1 MKHVFVILLMFA
13 VAPSFASGIVNR
25 KGYFLDLS
33 FPYLVYYTYS
43 DLENKENDVW
53 VWNTATNKLDS
64 LSAIE
69 AKIVDNSLYYCDFH
83 SLKKR
88 NLARNSDEKDSI
100 LFESKTEIENF
111 FIENGNLLV
120 TEIDSSYRKVN
131 IIYYVDDVCI
141 FRESVPCHPE
151 EMEYQIVQ
159 IDSFEDYFVIS
170 VQYDLYIF
178 DKRNK
183 ILVKFAENCNYVS
196 MDRFGNIYY
205 DLISQED
212 YSEIIYASNVKELKK
227 KVEIKKNP
235 GRIHTYYYYLNGTRK
250 GCSVF
255 NGKLYELD
263 DMQIKAVQNIRIPYG
278 LGRIITYNPK
288 EEYFVLDY

>member
-1 MKHVFVILLMFA
+1 MKKILTVLLMF
-13 VAPSFASGIVNR
+13 VAMSSFAQKNQFVKGHFVGI
-25 KGYFLDLS
+25 S
-33 FPYLVYYTYS
+33 SPYVVYYTYS
-43 DLENKENDVW
+43 DLENKVNDVW
-53 VWNTATNKLDS
+53 LWNTLTNHTDS
-64 LSAIE
+64 LYAIE
-69 AKIVDNSLYYCDFH
+69 AKIVDNALYYCDCKTI
-83 SLKKR
+83 KKR
-88 NLARNSDEKDSI
+88 NLSSESVNGDSVI
-100 LFESKTEIENF
+100 YSSPFEIENF
-111 FIENGNLLV
+111 YIENGDLLV
-120 TEIDSSYRKVN
+120 TEIDSSYEKVN
-131 IIYYVDDVCI
+131 IKYYVDGVCS

-183 ILVKFAENCNYVS
+183 ILVKIEENCNYVS

-205 DLISQED
+205 DIISQED

-227 KVEIKKNP
+227 KVEILKNP
-235 GRIHTYYYYLNGTRK
+235 GRIHTYYYLNGTRK

-255 NGKLYELD
+255 NGKLYELE
-263 DMQIKAVQNIRIPYG
+263 DMQIKAVQNIRISYG

>member
-1 MKHVFVILLMFA
+1 MLFAHPLFAQKNQFVKGNFI
-13 VAPSFASGIVNR
+13 GI
-25 KGYFLDLS
+25 S
-33 FPYLVYYTYS
+33 SPYVVYYTYS

-69 AKIVDNSLYYCDFH
+69 AKIVDNSLYYCDFY

-88 NLARNSDEKDSI
+88 HLARNSDEKDSI

-111 FIENGNLLV
+111 YIENGNLLV

-183 ILVKFAENCNYVS
+183 ILVKIAENCNYVS

-205 DLISQED
+205 DIISQED

-235 GRIHTYYYYLNGTRK
+235 GRIHTYYYYYLNGTRK

-255 NGKLYELD
+255 NGKLYELE
-263 DMQIKAVQNIRIPYG
+263 DMQIKAVQNIRISYG

>member
-1 MKHVFVILLMFA
+1 MKFLSIFLLMF
-13 VAPSFASGIVNR
+13 VAMSSFAQKSKLVKGHFKCFHNPHVVYFKYYDGEDKQVN
-25 KGYFLDLS
+25 
-33 FPYLVYYTYS
+33 
-43 DLENKENDVW
+43 VW
-53 VWNTATNKLDS
+53 LWNTLTDKADS
-64 LSAIE
+64 LRAIE
-69 AKIVDNSLYYCDFH
+69 VKVVGNDLYYCDCETI
-83 SLKKR
+83 KKR
-88 NLARNSDEKDSI
+88 NLSSESVNGDSVI
-100 LFESKTEIENF
+100 YSSPFEIENF
-111 FIENGNLLV
+111 YIENGNLLV
-120 TEIDSSYRKVN
+120 TEIDSSYEKVN
-131 IIYYVDDVCI
+131 IKYYVDGVCS

-183 ILVKFAENCNYVS
+183 ILVKIAENCNYVS

-205 DLISQED
+205 DIISQED

-227 KVEIKKNP
+227 KVEILKNP
-235 GRIHTYYYYLNGTRK
+235 DRIHTYYYLNGTRK

>member
-1 MKHVFVILLMFA
+1 MKKILTVLLMF
-13 VAPSFASGIVNR
+13 VAMSSFAQKNQFVKGHFVGI
-25 KGYFLDLS
+25 S
-33 FPYLVYYTYS
+33 SPYVVYYTYS
-43 DLENKENDVW
+43 DLENKVNDVW
-53 VWNTATNKLDS
+53 LWNTLTNHTDS
-64 LSAIE
+64 LYAIE
-69 AKIVDNSLYYCDFH
+69 AKIVDNALFYCDCETI
-83 SLKKR
+83 KKR
-88 NLARNSDEKDSI
+88 NLSAECISGDSVI
-100 LFESKTEIENF
+100 YSSPFEIENF
-111 FIENGNLLV
+111 YIDNGNLLV
-120 TEIDSSYRKVN
+120 TEIDSSYEKVN
-131 IIYYVDDVCI
+131 IKYYVDGVCS

-183 ILVKFAENCNYVS
+183 ILVKIAENCNYVS

-205 DLISQED
+205 DIISQED

-227 KVEIKKNP
+227 KVEILKNP
-235 GRIHTYYYYLNGTRK
+235 DRIHTYYYYLNGTRK

-263 DMQIKAVQNIRIPYG
+263 DMQIKAVQNIRISYG

>member
-1 MKHVFVILLMFA
+1 MKKILTVLLMF
-13 VAPSFASGIVNR
+13 VAMSSFAQKNQFVKGHFVGI
-25 KGYFLDLS
+25 S
-33 FPYLVYYTYS
+33 SPYVVYYTYS
-43 DLENKENDVW
+43 DLENKVNDVW
-53 VWNTATNKLDS
+53 LWNTLTNHTDS
-64 LSAIE
+64 LYAIE
-69 AKIVDNSLYYCDFH
+69 AKIVDNALYYCDCKTI
-83 SLKKR
+83 KKR
-88 NLARNSDEKDSI
+88 NLSSESVNGDSVI
-100 LFESKTEIENF
+100 YSSPFEIENF

-183 ILVKFAENCNYVS
+183 ILVKIAENCNYVS

-205 DLISQED
+205 D
-212 YSEIIYASNVKELKK
+212 
-227 KVEIKKNP
+227 
-235 GRIHTYYYYLNGTRK
+235 T
-250 GCSVF
+250 SVS
-255 NGKLYELD
+255 
-263 DMQIKAVQNIRIPYG
+263 
-278 LGRIITYNPK
+278 
-288 EEYFVLDY
+288 

>member
-1 MKHVFVILLMFA
+1 MFVAMS
-13 VAPSFASGIVNR
+13 SFAQKNQFVKGHFVGI
-25 KGYFLDLS
+25 S
-33 FPYLVYYTYS
+33 SPYVVYYTYS
-43 DLENKENDVW
+43 DLENKVNDVW
-53 VWNTATNKLDS
+53 LWNTLTNHTDS
-64 LSAIE
+64 LYAIE
-69 AKIVDNSLYYCDFH
+69 AKIVDNVLYYCDCETI
-83 SLKKR
+83 KKR
-88 NLARNSDEKDSI
+88 NLSAECVSGDSVI
-100 LFESKTEIENF
+100 YSSPFEIENF
-111 FIENGNLLV
+111 YIDNGNLLV
-120 TEIDSSYRKVN
+120 TEIDSSYEKVN
-131 IIYYVDDVCI
+131 IKYYVDGVCS

-183 ILVKFAENCNYVS
+183 ILVKIAENCNYVS

-205 DLISQED
+205 DIISQED

-227 KVEIKKNP
+227 KVEILKNP
-235 GRIHTYYYYLNGTRK
+235 DRIHTYYYYLNGTRK

-263 DMQIKAVQNIRIPYG
+263 DMQIKAVQNIRISYG

>member
-1 MKHVFVILLMFA
+1 MFA

-69 AKIVDNSLYYCDFH
+69 AKIVDNSLYYCDFY

-88 NLARNSDEKDSI
+88 HLARNSDEKDSI

-111 FIENGNLLV
+111 YIENGNLLV

-183 ILVKFAENCNYVS
+183 ILVKIAENCNYVS

-205 DLISQED
+205 DIISQED

-227 KVEIKKNP
+227 KVEILKNP

-263 DMQIKAVQNIRIPYG
+263 DMQIKAVQNIRISYG

-288 EEYFVLDY
+288 EEYFVLAY

>member
-1 MKHVFVILLMFA
+1 MFVAMS
-13 VAPSFASGIVNR
+13 SFAQKNQFVKGHFVGI
-25 KGYFLDLS
+25 S
-33 FPYLVYYTYS
+33 SPYVVYYTYS
-43 DLENKENDVW
+43 DLENKVNDVW
-53 VWNTATNKLDS
+53 LWNTLTNHTDS
-64 LSAIE
+64 LYAIE
-69 AKIVDNSLYYCDFH
+69 AKIVDNALYYCDCKTI
-83 SLKKR
+83 KKR
-88 NLARNSDEKDSI
+88 NLSSECVNGDSVI
-100 LFESKTEIENF
+100 YSSPFEIENF
-111 FIENGNLLV
+111 YIENGNLLV
-120 TEIDSSYRKVN
+120 TEIDSSYEKVN
-131 IIYYVDDVCI
+131 IKYYVDGVCS

-183 ILVKFAENCNYVS
+183 ILVKIAENCNYVS

-205 DLISQED
+205 DIISQED

-227 KVEIKKNP
+227 KVEILKNP
-235 GRIHTYYYYLNGTRK
+235 DRIHTYYYYLNGTRK

>member
-1 MKHVFVILLMFA
+1 MFVAMS
-13 VAPSFASGIVNR
+13 SFAQKNQFVKGHFVGI
-25 KGYFLDLS
+25 S
-33 FPYLVYYTYS
+33 SPYVVYYTYS
-43 DLENKENDVW
+43 DLENKVNDVW
-53 VWNTATNKLDS
+53 LWNTLTNHTDS
-64 LSAIE
+64 LYAIE
-69 AKIVDNSLYYCDFH
+69 AKIVDNALYYCDCKTI
-83 SLKKR
+83 KKR
-88 NLARNSDEKDSI
+88 NLSSESVNGDSVI
-100 LFESKTEIENF
+100 YSSPFEIENF
-111 FIENGNLLV
+111 YIENGDLLV
-120 TEIDSSYRKVN
+120 TEIDSSYEKVN
-131 IIYYVDDVCI
+131 IKYYVDGVCS

-183 ILVKFAENCNYVS
+183 ILVKIEENCNYVS

-205 DLISQED
+205 DIISQED

-227 KVEIKKNP
+227 KVEILKNP
-235 GRIHTYYYYLNGTRK
+235 GRIHTYYYLNGTRK

-255 NGKLYELD
+255 NGKLYELE
-263 DMQIKAVQNIRIPYG
+263 DMQIKAVQNIRISYG

>member
-1 MKHVFVILLMFA
+1 MKKIFALLLML
-13 VAPSFASGIVNR
+13 VAMSSFAQKSKFVKGHFIGI
-25 KGYFLDLS
+25 S
-33 FPYLVYYTYS
+33 SPYVVYYTYS

-69 AKIVDNSLYYCDFH
+69 AKIVDNSLYYCDFY

-88 NLARNSDEKDSI
+88 HLARNSDEKDSI

-111 FIENGNLLV
+111 YIENGNLLV

-183 ILVKFAENCNYVS
+183 ILVKIAENCNYVS

-205 DLISQED
+205 DIISQED

-227 KVEIKKNP
+227 KVEILKNP
-235 GRIHTYYYYLNGTRK
+235 GRIHTYYYLNGTRK

-263 DMQIKAVQNIRIPYG
+263 DMQIKAVQNIRISYG